1 MIVERAQASAINDF
15 PGFVNNVE
23 AFRPCC
29 IGVIGNVVH
38 VVHGKRQ
45 GKMETP
51 DEVVGDGDSLREGVR
66 LGVAD
71 VLIHVGL
78 HLPFIERM
86 SLANIDGEE
95 VGAVLVIV
103 IECDEVAYLAAERR
117 SGVASEDED
126 QWALADPFSQ
136 VKAGLAI
143 EREQPHVRRAV
154 ADMKI
159 AIAPLRECV
168 TQETVDVTRTTHQI
182 TEDPIA
188 RAEKYD

>member
-29 IGVIGNVVH
+29 IGVIGNVVL

-45 GKMETP
+45 GKVKTL
-51 DEVVGDGDSLREGVR
+51 DEDLGDGHTLREGMR

-86 SLANIDGEE
+86 RLANIDGEE

-103 IECDEVAYLAAERR
+103 IECDEVAYLAAE
-117 SGVASEDED
+117 GE
-126 QWALADPFSQ
+126 
-136 VKAGLAI
+136 
-143 EREQPHVRRAV
+143 VRV
-154 ADMKI
+154 
-159 AIAPLRECV
+159 
-168 TQETVDVTRTTHQI
+168 
-182 TEDPIA
+182 
-188 RAEKYD
+188 

>member
-45 GKMETP
+45 GKMETL
-51 DEVVGDGDSLREGVR
+51 DEVVGDGDSLREGMR
-66 LGVAD
+66 LGVAN

-86 SLANIDGEE
+86 SLADIDGEE
-95 VGAVLVIV
+95 IGAVLVIV
-103 IECDEVAYLAAERR
+103 IERDEVAYLAAERR
-117 SGVASEDED
+117 SGVASEDQD
-126 QWALADPFSQ
+126 QWALADPF
-136 VKAGLAI
+136 A
-143 EREQPHVRRAV
+143 
-154 ADMKI
+154 
-159 AIAPLRECV
+159 
-168 TQETVDVTRTTHQI
+168 
-182 TEDPIA
+182 
-188 RAEKYD
+188 